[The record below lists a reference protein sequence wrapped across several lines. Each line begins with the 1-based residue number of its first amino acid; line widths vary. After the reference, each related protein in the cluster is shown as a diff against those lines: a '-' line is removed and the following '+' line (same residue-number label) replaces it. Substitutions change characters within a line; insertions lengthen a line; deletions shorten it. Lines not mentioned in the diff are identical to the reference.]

1 MTTGYDLT
9 EMKLAIISICAFGAI
24 SLLTAE
30 PSKTTMDGVY
40 TPEQAMRGRDLYGD
54 KCYFCHGRALLGDGE
69 YPALSGN
76 RFTNEWE
83 TNPVS
88 LLFDRIRTSMPIKQP
103 GTLSRQQ
110 AADLTAFLL
119 YFNGYPA
126 GKQELS
132 TRSEMLQDIQIVL
145 PKR

>member
-1 MTTGYDLT
+1 
-9 EMKLAIISICAFGAI
+9 MKLAILSVCALGAI
-24 SLLTAE
+24 SILTAD

-40 TPEQAMRGRDLYGD
+40 TAAQANRGRDLYAD
-54 KCYFCHGRALLGDGE
+54 KCYFCHGRALAGDAE

-88 LLFDRIRTSMPIKQP
+88 MLFDRIRTSMPIKEP

-110 AADLTAFLL
+110 AADLTAFIL

-126 GKQELS
+126 GKEELS
-132 TRSEMLQDIQIVL
+132 TRSEFLQAIQIVL
-145 PKR
+145 PTSKPD

>member
-1 MTTGYDLT
+1 
-9 EMKLAIISICAFGAI
+9 MKLATLSLCALGAI
-24 SLLTAE
+24 SILTAE
-30 PSKTTMDGVY
+30 PSKTTNDGVY
-40 TPEQAMRGRDLYGD
+40 TPEQAIRGRDVYAD
-54 KCYFCHGRALLGDGE
+54 KCYFCHGRALLGEAE
-69 YPALSGN
+69 YPALTGN

-83 TNPVS
+83 TNTVS
-88 LLFDRIRTSMPIKQP
+88 MLFDRIRTSMPLKQP

-126 GKQELS
+126 GNAELS

>member
-1 MTTGYDLT
+1 
-9 EMKLAIISICAFGAI
+9 MKFALF
-24 SLLTAE
+24 SLLAAAAVTGLMADA
-30 PSKTTMDGVY
+30 SRTTNDGVY
-40 TPEQAMRGRDLYGD
+40 TPEQATRGREIYAD
-54 KCYFCHGRALLGDGE
+54 KCYFCHGRALLGEGE

-83 TNPVS
+83 TNSV
-88 LLFDRIRTSMPIKQP
+88 LMLFDRIRTSMPIKQP

-126 GKQELS
+126 GKDELS
-132 TRSEMLQDIQIVL
+132 TRSELLQDIQIVL
-145 PKR
+145 PQRR

>member
-1 MTTGYDLT
+1 MKAVILLLLAAAVSGLMADASRTTL
-9 EMKLAIISICAFGAI
+9 
-24 SLLTAE
+24 
-30 PSKTTMDGVY
+30 DGVY
-40 TPEQAMRGRDLYGD
+40 TEAQAVRGREIYAD
-54 KCYFCHGRALLGDGE
+54 KCYFCHGRALLGEGE

-83 TNPVS
+83 TNSVF

-110 AADLTAFLL
+110 AIDLTAFLL

-126 GKQELS
+126 GKEELS

-145 PKR
+145 PQRR

>member
-1 MTTGYDLT
+1 
-9 EMKLAIISICAFGAI
+9 MKLAVLSLCA
-24 SLLTAE
+24 LTAIPVLTAD
-30 PSKTTMDGVY
+30 PSRTTMDGVY
-40 TPEQAMRGRDLYGD
+40 TAEQAIRGRELYAN
-54 KCYFCHGRALLGDGE
+54 KCYFCHGRALAGDGE

-88 LLFDRIRTSMPIKQP
+88 LLFDRIRTSMPIKEP

-126 GKQELS
+126 GKEELS

-145 PKR
+145 PRR